1 VVVSGGAFGVGVSWT
16 AELLSTR
23 LPFLAV
29 DKSPLKTLLY
39 GWMGEIAAV
48 ADDVERCPEREAL
61 AFAPAV
67 LGRPGGRERCPV

>member
-1 VVVSGGAFGVGVSWT
+1 MACRSRFFGSSRESTKVTVFELETVVVSGGAFGVGVSWT

-48 ADDVERCPEREAL
+48 ADEVER
-61 AFAPAV
+61 
-67 LGRPGGRERCPV
+67 

>member
-1 VVVSGGAFGVGVSWT
+1 MACRSPFFGSSRESTKVTAFELETVVVSGGAFGVGVSWT

-48 ADDVERCPEREAL
+48 ADEVER
-61 AFAPAV
+61 
-67 LGRPGGRERCPV
+67 